1 MAKVFI
7 VDDDSRVAKAL
18 GRVLR
23 TEGLA
28 VETSASAS
36 ELLRHLEHNEP
47 ACVLLDLH
55 LPDLSGLELQ
65 ERLRFDPTLPVIFLT
80 GHGTVAASV
89 QAMKQGAMEFLLKP
103 IDMNLLIDAV
113 RRALARSADALN
125 LQRRR
130 AGLWGLFSRLTSR
143 EREVAHLVAQGLL
156 NKQIGEQLGIS
167 GRTVKIHRGR
177 VMHKLNI
184 RSVPELIRLLDL
196 IAGDQPSEV
205 RRGGPSPEVQ
215 ARDHHRH

>member
-28 VETSASAS
+28 VETSASAR
-36 ELLRHLEHNEP
+36 ELLGHLEHNEP

-103 IDMNLLIDAV
+103 IDMTLLIDAV
-113 RRALARSADALN
+113 HRALERSAEALD
-125 LQRRR
+125 LQRQR

-196 IAGDQPSEV
+196 IGGDQ
-205 RRGGPSPEVQ
+205 RN
-215 ARDHHRH
+215 

>member
-36 ELLRHLEHNEP
+36 ELLGQLEHNEP

-89 QAMKQGAMEFLLKP
+89 QAMKQGAVEFLLKP
-103 IDMNLLIDAV
+103 IDMNLLVDAV
-113 RRALARSADALN
+113 RRALARSANALN
-125 LQRRR
+125 LQRQR
-130 AGLWGLFSRLTSR
+130 AGLWDLFSRLTSR
-143 EREVAHLVAQGLL
+143 EREVAHLVARGLL

-167 GRTVKIHRGR
+167 SRTVKIHRGR

-196 IAGDQPSEV
+196 IGGDQPSEV

-215 ARDHHRH
+215 ARNHHRD